1 MKVIGITGPTGAGK
15 TTVLHVLKD
24 LGAEILDADRVY
36 HQLLRENTKLKAEL
50 VDTFGTDILNNRGEV
65 DRPSLAQA
73 VYPDKLQILNEITHP
88 YIIAEIEQRI
98 SCCQQ
103 NGCKVVAIDAIALIE
118 SGLHR
123 RCDYVIAVLAPLET
137 RIRRIMARDGIDEAY
152 ARRRA
157 LAQKDDAFF
166 RANSDYQ
173 LENSDFSSAEAFEVT
188 ARKLLSDLLGESK

>member
-1 MKVIGITGPTGAGK
+1 MKIIGITGPTGAGK

-24 LGAEILDADRVY
+24 MGAKILDADRVY
-36 HQLLRENTKLKAEL
+36 HQLLCENTKLKAEL

-65 DRPSLAQA
+65 DRPHLAQA

-88 YIIAEIEQRI
+88 YIIAEIGHRI

-103 NGCKVVAIDAIALIE
+103 NGCNVVAVDAIALIE

>member
-1 MKVIGITGPTGAGK
+1 M
-15 TTVLHVLKD
+15 LHVLKD

-65 DRPSLAQA
+65 NRPSLAQA

-88 YIIAEIEQRI
+88 YIIAEIEHRI

>member
-65 DRPSLAQA
+65 NRPSLAQA

-88 YIIAEIEQRI
+88 YIIAEIEHRI

>member
-50 VDTFGTDILNNRGEV
+50 VDTFGTNILNNRGEV

-73 VYPDKLQILNEITHP
+73 VYPDKLEALNEITHP
-88 YIIAEIEQRI
+88 YIVAEIEQQVKH
-98 SCCQQ
+98 CQQ
-103 NGCKVVAIDAIALIE
+103 NGCKVVAVDAIALIE

-157 LAQKDDAFF
+157 LAQKDDTFF

-173 LENSDFSSAEAFEVT
+173 LENSDYYSAEAFEVT

>member
-1 MKVIGITGPTGAGK
+1 M
-15 TTVLHVLKD
+15 LHVLKD
-24 LGAEILDADRVY
+24 MGAEILDADRVY
-36 HQLLRENTKLKAEL
+36 HQLLCENTKLKAEL
-50 VDTFGTDILNNRGEV
+50 VDAFGTDILNNRGEV

-88 YIIAEIEQRI
+88 YIIAEIEHRI

-103 NGCKVVAIDAIALIE
+103 NGCKVVAVDAIALIE